1 MSKAVNMKKLL
12 LCFFAAVFAICLS
25 AGLMT
30 GCSSNAKS
38 SSDAP
43 EYLGEDGKFVVGFD
57 ETFKPFGYKDDN
69 GEYTGFDIEL
79 AKAVAEKNGWE
90 IELSPIDWD
99 TKDAQLTCLRQPR

>member
-38 SSDAP
+38 SSEAP

-69 GEYTGFDIEL
+69 GEYTGFDLEL
-79 AKAVAEKNGWE
+79 AKAVA
-90 IELSPIDWD
+90 
-99 TKDAQLTCLRQPR
+99 